1 MFRAIKDRGADAF
14 FRFLWEI
21 YVLFMQILAS
31 GIELEVKGKEKL
43 PRSGYV
49 LCPNHNGNLDG
60 IFMYKVLG
68 RSFVCH
74 KRCSALGRMRP
85 DASHLVKRIWLS
97 GKVLLLLEGKSNIK
111 AIREAV
117 RSLHEGKSL
126 VFFPDRRKGGVYRG
140 AAFLAC
146 QSNLPIVPLR
156 IAGGGFV
163 DHQIPPY
170 AFPFAALREY
180 RKRGRKV
187 TLTFMDPIA
196 PDPVRYRTER
206 KRYLDALTR
215 ELGEKLGVA
224 RWMNDR

>member
-1 MFRAIKDRGADAF
+1 MFTAIKDRAADGF
-14 FRFLWEI
+14 FRLLGEI
-21 YVLFMQILAS
+21 YLLFMQTLAS
-31 GIELEVKGKEKL
+31 NIQLEVKDKEKL
-43 PRSGYV
+43 PRSGYI
-49 LCPNHNGNLDG
+49 LCPNHNGHLDG
-60 IFMYKVLG
+60 IFLYRVLG
-68 RSFVCH
+68 RGFPRD
-74 KRCSALGRMRP
+74 KRCSGLARTRP
-85 DASHLVKRIWLS
+85 DVSPLVKRIWLS
-97 GKVLLLLEGKSNIK
+97 GRVLLLFEGKSNIK

-117 RSLHEGKSL
+117 RSLREDKSL

-163 DHQIPPY
+163 DRQIPPY

-180 RKRGRKV
+180 RKRGGKV

-215 ELGEKLGVA
+215 ELGEKLGLGEV
-224 RWMNDR
+224 NDR